1 MDTAL
6 KGKKTNSQKQLL
18 WAKMKHQKFLLWI
31 TVPFII
37 YIFVFSYLPLAAW
50 AWSFFDYRP
59 GVPLTMDQ
67 FVGLQNYI
75 NLFKDEGFW
84 LALRNTLAI
93 SVLDLSFGTISA
105 VAFAVFLNEM
115 KNSPFKRL
123 TQTVSYLPH
132 FISWVVVSGI
142 FINLL
147 KSQGLVNDLL
157 MNIGL
162 IQTPIEFWLEGKYY
176 WVLITLISMWK
187 EMGWAAII
195 YLAAMSGI
203 NTELYDAAYVD
214 GAGRMKRIWHVTLPG
229 IAATIIV
236 LLILRIG
243 WVLFQ
248 GFEQSLLLGNAGNFE
263 YADVIGTYIYRYG
276 LKSREYSYAMAAGV
290 FQSLV
295 GVVLVVSANLLSK
308 KMNNTSVF

>member
-1 MDTAL
+1 
-6 KGKKTNSQKQLL
+6 
-18 WAKMKHQKFLLWI
+18 
-31 TVPFII
+31 
-37 YIFVFSYLPLAAW
+37 
-50 AWSFFDYRP
+50 
-59 GVPLTMDQ
+59 
-67 FVGLQNYI
+67 
-75 NLFKDEGFW
+75 
-84 LALRNTLAI
+84 
-93 SVLDLSFGTISA
+93 
-105 VAFAVFLNEM
+105 
-115 KNSPFKRL
+115 
-123 TQTVSYLPH
+123 
-132 FISWVVVSGI
+132 
-142 FINLL
+142 
-147 KSQGLVNDLL
+147 
-157 MNIGL
+157 
-162 IQTPIEFWLEGKYY
+162 
-176 WVLITLISMWK
+176 
-187 EMGWAAII
+187 MGWAAII

-236 LLILRIG
+236 LLILRVG